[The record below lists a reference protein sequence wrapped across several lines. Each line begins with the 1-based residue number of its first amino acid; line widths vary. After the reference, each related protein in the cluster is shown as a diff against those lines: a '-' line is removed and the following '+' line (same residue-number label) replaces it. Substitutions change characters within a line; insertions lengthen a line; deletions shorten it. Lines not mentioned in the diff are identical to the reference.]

1 MGAMSDQQLRGWFAI
16 GAEAISKEVNFG
28 NLMRTAHAFGAAY
41 LFLVDPVASL
51 RDVGRTDTSRADLAL
66 PVFRYADPGQINLP
80 HGCKL
85 VGVEL
90 TDDAVPLPS
99 FRHPSAAAYVFGPE
113 RASLTP
119 AMLARCDHVVR
130 IPTRF
135 CVNLAI
141 AAAIVMYDRQV
152 TLGRFGERPVMA
164 GGPIVPPPAHVHG
177 PVVLRRASGGGG
189 GHG

>member
-1 MGAMSDQQLRGWFAI
+1 MGGMSDQPIRGWFAI

-41 LFLVDPVASL
+41 LFLVDPATTL
-51 RDVGRTDTSRADLAL
+51 RQAGRTDTSRAHLSL
-66 PVFRYADPGQINLP
+66 PVFRHRSPEELTLP
-80 HGCKL
+80 HGAKL

-113 RASLTP
+113 RASLSP

-141 AAAIVMYDRQV
+141 AAAIVMYDRQL
-152 TLGRFGERPVMA
+152 TLGRFGDRPVMP
-164 GGPIVPPPAHVHG
+164 GGPVQAPAPHVHG
-177 PVVLRRASGGGG
+177 GVVLRRARTAGASGG
-189 GHG
+189 

>member
-1 MGAMSDQQLRGWFAI
+1 MSESRLRGWFAI

-51 RDVGRTDTSRADLAL
+51 RDAARTDTSKASSSL
-66 PVFRYADPGQINLP
+66 PVFRHRSADELDLP
-80 HGCKL
+80 HGCRL

-90 TDDAVPLPS
+90 TDDAVELPS

-113 RASLTP
+113 RASLSP
-119 AMLARCDHVVR
+119 AMLARCDHVVK

-141 AAAIVMYDRQV
+141 AAAILMYDRQL
-152 TLGRFGERPVMA
+152 TLGRFAERPVMP
-164 GGPIVPPPAHVHG
+164 GGPSVPLPRHVHG
-177 PVVLRRASGGGG
+177 GIVLRRGRSDAADG
-189 GHG
+189 

>member
-1 MGAMSDQQLRGWFAI
+1 MIGMAEPQLRGWFAI

-41 LFLVDPVASL
+41 LFLVDPSAKL
-51 RDVGRTDTSRADLAL
+51 RDAARTDTSKSSLSL
-66 PVFRYADPGQINLP
+66 PVFRHKSPEQLGLP

-113 RASLTP
+113 RASLSD
-119 AMLARCDHVVR
+119 AMLARCDHVVK

-141 AAAIVMYDRQV
+141 AAAILMYDRQI
-152 TLGRFGERPVMA
+152 TLGRFQERPVMP
-164 GGPIVPPPAHVHG
+164 GGPTAPMARHVHG
-177 PVVLRRASGGGG
+177 GIVLRQARRPLDD
-189 GHG
+189 